1 MVNVFYSLYKSM
13 VLCAYT
19 SLVQQRILCD
29 IDTLTDIIENNTRPI
44 FPFWITIKPHL
55 CKGNDFMFLRPTELK
70 EICVKYIPRI
80 IFVNVAVLICCVRE
94 QEVRK

>member
-1 MVNVFYSLYKSM
+1 M

-19 SLVQQRILCD
+19 SLVQQKILCD

-55 CKGNDFMFLRPTELK
+55 CKGNDLILLTELEK
-70 EICVKYIPRI
+70 K
-80 IFVNVAVLICCVRE
+80 
-94 QEVRK
+94 